1 MGDRYHGPVRA
12 EPMLGA
18 SLLMTIG
25 LAMGAVA
32 SPPDHSGV
40 GARLLSPEG
49 IGVARFGQAQAR
61 VVEALTAL
69 LGKPAW
75 QGPNTACGPRYN
87 EVEWGELVAEFRLGS
102 LSGYRY
108 LNGEWPLTTPGSP
121 SGPSSS
127 QPHAPYLATAKGI
140 SLGST
145 LGEVRAAYGKLSFI
159 GVDKWRPAN
168 GIVFVVNA
176 EHEPEP
182 PSSRVTEIKFGT
194 CGDF

>member
-1 MGDRYHGPVRA
+1 
-12 EPMLGA
+12 MLAA
-18 SLLMTIG
+18 SLLTTIG
-25 LAMGAVA
+25 LAIGAAA

-40 GARLLSPEG
+40 GARLLSPGG
-49 IGVARFGQAQAR
+49 IGVARFGQAKAQ
-61 VVEALTAL
+61 VVESLTAV
-69 LGKPAW
+69 LGKPGW
-75 QGPNTACGPRYN
+75 QGPNTGCGPRYN

-102 LSGYRY
+102 FSGYRY
-108 LNGEWPLTTPGSP
+108 LKGGWPLTTPGSP
-121 SGPSSS
+121 SGPTSS
-127 QPHAPYLATAKGI
+127 QSRGPYLATAKGI

-145 LGEVRAAYGKLSFI
+145 LGDVRSAYGKLSFI
-159 GVDKWRPAN
+159 GVDKWRPAK

>member
-1 MGDRYHGPVRA
+1 MI
-12 EPMLGA
+12 GA
-18 SLLMTIG
+18 SLLITIG
-25 LAMGAVA
+25 LAIGAA
-32 SPPDHSGV
+32 TSPPGDSGLRS
-40 GARLLSPEG
+40 RLLSSEG
-49 IGVARFGQAQAR
+49 IGVARFGQAKAQ

-75 QGPNTACGPRYN
+75 KGPNTGCGPRYN

-102 LSGYRY
+102 FSGYRY
-108 LNGEWPLTTPGSP
+108 VKGGWPLTTPGSP

-127 QPHAPYLATAKGI
+127 QSHGPYLATAKGI

-145 LGEVRAAYGKLSFI
+145 LGEVKSAYGKLSFI
-159 GVDKWRPAN
+159 GVDKWQPAN

-182 PSSRVTEIKFGT
+182 ASSRVTEIKFGT